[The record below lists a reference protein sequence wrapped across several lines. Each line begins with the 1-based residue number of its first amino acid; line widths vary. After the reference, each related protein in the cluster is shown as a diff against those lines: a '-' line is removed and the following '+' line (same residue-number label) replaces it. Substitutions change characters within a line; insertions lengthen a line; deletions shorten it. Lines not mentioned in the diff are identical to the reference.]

1 MPATIS
7 LMATKYTYSF
17 KSEVGTFWIRQERDK
32 SWSLSI
38 GEEII
43 EEIRYFS
50 SAFEAADSVF
60 MQTFGWDEWD
70 TRMQHDAPATL
81 SGWRRKLVR

>member
-1 MPATIS
+1 
-7 LMATKYTYSF
+7 MATKYGYSF

-38 GEEII
+38 GEDII
-43 EEIRYFS
+43 EEISYFS
-50 SAFEAADSVF
+50 SAVEAADSVH
-60 MQTFGWDEWD
+60 MQTTGWDEWD
-70 TRMQHDAPATL
+70 VRAQHDAPATL